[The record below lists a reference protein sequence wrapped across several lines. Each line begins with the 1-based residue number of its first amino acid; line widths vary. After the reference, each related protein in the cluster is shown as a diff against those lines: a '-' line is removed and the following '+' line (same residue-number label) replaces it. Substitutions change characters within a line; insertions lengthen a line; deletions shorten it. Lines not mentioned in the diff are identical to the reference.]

1 LIGKAAMNS
10 DEALGFGKRS
20 QDTLAQE
27 PAPSVG
33 LDRTER
39 TTTKPAAE
47 RFLDGL
53 RACGSIRQACRQTGV
68 TRSTV
73 YEWRNA
79 DPEFR
84 ARWDEALEQ
93 GLDALE
99 DEGMRRA
106 FAGSDRLLM
115 YMLSN
120 RRKSV
125 YGNRAAEARSSP
137 GGKGIPFDFNAGRRL
152 PRDDLAEIKAAEKLA
167 AITKGTTDA

>member
-1 LIGKAAMNS
+1 MNS
-10 DEALGFGKRS
+10 DETLGFGQLP
-20 QDTLAQE
+20 QDTIAQE
-27 PAPSVG
+27 PARSVG

-39 TTTKPAAE
+39 TITKTVAG

-73 YEWRNA
+73 YEWRNG
-79 DPEFR
+79 DPQFR

-120 RRKSV
+120 RRPEV
-125 YGNRAAEARSSP
+125 YSPYRARAKIDGTVKQA
-137 GGKGIPFDFNAGRRL
+137 FDFNAGRRL
-152 PRDDLAEIKAAEKLA
+152 PKDDLAEIEAAERLA
-167 AITKGTTDA
+167 ASTEGTTDA

>member
-1 LIGKAAMNS
+1 MNS

-20 QDTLAQE
+20 QDTIAQE
-27 PAPSVG
+27 PAPSGV
-33 LDRTER
+33 LDRTAR

-47 RFLDGL
+47 RFLDAL
-53 RACGSIRQACRQTGV
+53 RACGSVRQACRQTGV

-73 YEWRNA
+73 YEWRNG

-84 ARWDEALEQ
+84 AQWDEALEQ

-120 RRKSV
+120 RRPEV
-125 YGNRAAEARSSP
+125 YSPYRARAKTDGTVKQA
-137 GGKGIPFDFNAGRRL
+137 FDFNAGRRL
-152 PRDDLAEIKAAEKLA
+152 PKDDLAEIEAAEKLA